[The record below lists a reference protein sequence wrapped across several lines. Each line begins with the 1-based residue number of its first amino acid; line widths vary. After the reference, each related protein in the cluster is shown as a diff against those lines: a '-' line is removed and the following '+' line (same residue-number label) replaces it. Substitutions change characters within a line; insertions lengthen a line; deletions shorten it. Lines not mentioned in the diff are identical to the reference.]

1 MFKKPPI
8 RPSANFSAKAL
19 RPEGNDMIYSKW
31 WNKKYL
37 QTMIFYL
44 VRLFFRFERELKS
57 CTDKQKLKEFSI
69 GFTRNV
75 KGTSLNRKEKTQ
87 LEIWKLQ
94 KEKSDW

>member
-1 MFKKPPI
+1 MFSFRIDGGIK
-8 RPSANFSAKAL
+8 
-19 RPEGNDMIYSKW
+19 
-31 WNKKYL
+31 
-37 QTMIFYL
+37 
-44 VRLFFRFERELKS
+44 RL
-57 CTDKQKLKEFSI
+57 TDKQKLKEFSI